1 MATRPSWIYDGT
13 GEYSPVPQRTG
24 YFRVSLILAG
34 AAILLA
40 TFVIAVSGAYVLG
53 RAIDTETAS
62 HVLITRNGV
71 TLDCERITDVA
82 GNVFYDS
89 CVRVP

>member
-1 MATRPSWIYDGT
+1 MSRLLGIALCLSLVVLIGAT
-13 GEYSPVPQRTG
+13 
-24 YFRVSLILAG
+24 LI
-34 AAILLA
+34 
-40 TFVIAVSGAYVLG
+40 G
-53 RAIDTETAS
+53 RAIDTETQQHA
-62 HVLITRNGV
+62 IFTRNGI

>member
-1 MATRPSWIYDGT
+1 MSRILGIALCLSLLVLIGAT
-13 GEYSPVPQRTG
+13 
-24 YFRVSLILAG
+24 LI
-34 AAILLA
+34 
-40 TFVIAVSGAYVLG
+40 G
-53 RAIDTETAS
+53 RAWDSEVQDHI
-62 HVLITRNGV
+62 VFTRNDGV

>member
-1 MATRPSWIYDGT
+1 MARLLGLALC
-13 GEYSPVPQRTG
+13 
-24 YFRVSLILAG
+24 VSLLVLVLVTA
-34 AAILLA
+34 
-40 TFVIAVSGAYVLG
+40 LG
-53 RAIDTETAS
+53 RAIDTEAQV
-62 HVLITRNGV
+62 HVLLTRDGQ